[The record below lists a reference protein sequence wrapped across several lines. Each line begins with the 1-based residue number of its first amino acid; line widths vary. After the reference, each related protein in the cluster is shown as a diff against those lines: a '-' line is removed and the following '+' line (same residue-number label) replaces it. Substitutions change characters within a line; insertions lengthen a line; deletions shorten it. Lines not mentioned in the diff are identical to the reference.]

1 MKKITKAVIPCGG
14 MGTRFLPIIKAVPK
28 EILPIIDT
36 PVLAYIVGEAIESG
50 ISDIMIVLGQGK
62 DSIRNY
68 FTPNPKLEDALLS
81 AGKKEELELVKRI
94 TNRANIVFATQAE
107 PKGSGDA
114 VMYAKNFTGI
124 EAFCL
129 AWGDDLIY
137 SPKNPVMGQLM
148 TAHAKTGGAILGVQY
163 WAGDDIIKYGVA
175 DVDTSSVIARSVA
188 TKQSHGEKNRLYKCA
203 GIIEKPPLEKVPPSR
218 LAALGR
224 YILTADVYETIQ
236 KTPVSGRELGLTD
249 ALNIMAKDG
258 NVYAYDFEGTRYD
271 MGDKLGSLKA
281 AVEFGL
287 RNTEYGKD
295 FSDFLKQLKF

>member
-14 MGTRFLPIIKAVPK
+14 MGTRFLPITKAVPK

-114 VMYAKNFTGI
+114 VMYAKSFTGGD
-124 EAFCL
+124 AFCL

-137 SPKNPVMGQLM
+137 SPKNPVMGQLI
-148 TAHAKTGGAILGVQY
+148 TAHAKTGGAVLGVQH
-163 WAGDDIIKYGVA
+163 WAGDDITKYGVA
-175 DVDTSSVIARSVA
+175 DVTPAAVIASEA
-188 TKQSHGEKNRLYKCA
+188 KQSGIYKCR

-224 YILTADVYETIQ
+224 YVLTADIYETIQ

-249 ALNIMAKDG
+249 ALNIMAKNG
-258 NVYAYDFEGTRYD
+258 GVYAYDFEGTRYD

-281 AVEFGL
+281 TVEFGL
-287 RNTEYGKD
+287 RNTEYGKE
-295 FSDFLKQLKF
+295 FAEYIKRLT